1 MKWIELL
8 ESSWQDD
15 IGFMQGMT
23 EVGKHL
29 SSDEIVQI
37 LRDIET
43 KEVLSMEFA
52 KKIGEEKQC
61 RREWQKIKMAFHEK
75 ADLLL

>member
-15 IGFMQGMT
+15 IGFMQGMI

-43 KEVLSMEFA
+43 KEVLSMELA
-52 KKIGEEKQC
+52 KKIGEENQC
-61 RREWQKIKMAFHEK
+61 RRKWQKVIMAFHEK